1 MGSLGS
7 VGLLRF
13 GNGTDPEQPV
23 IALLS
28 WIVALTG
35 ARVALTSV
43 IGFILWILIM
53 AWIYNIAKRKGRH
66 ALLWLIF
73 GFFFSL
79 IALIIVALLP
89 SKRTT
94 ASYQQ

>member
-1 MGSLGS
+1 
-7 VGLLRF
+7 V
-13 GNGTDPEQPV
+13 T
-23 IALLS
+23 ALAS
-28 WIVALTG
+28 SIVALTG
-35 ARVALTSV
+35 ARIALTSV
-43 IGFILWILIM
+43 ISFIIWVLIM

-66 ALLWLIF
+66 AFLWLIF

-94 ASYQQ
+94 EYYEGR

>member
-1 MGSLGS
+1 
-7 VGLLRF
+7 V
-13 GNGTDPEQPV
+13 T
-23 IALLS
+23 ALMFS
-28 WIVALTG
+28 MVALTS
-35 ARVALTSV
+35 ARIALTSV
-43 IGFILWILIM
+43 IGFIIWILIM

-66 ALLWLIF
+66 AFLWLIF

-94 ASYQQ
+94 EAYQR

>member
-1 MGSLGS
+1 
-7 VGLLRF
+7 LLRCR
-13 GNGTDPEQPV
+13 NVSDKYQSVT
-23 IALLS
+23 ALVS
-28 WIVALTG
+28 SIVAATG
-35 ARVALTSV
+35 ARIAITSI

-53 AWIYNIAKRKGRH
+53 AWIYNIARRKGRH
-66 ALLWLIF
+66 AFLWLIF

-94 ASYQQ
+94 EYYEGR

>member
-1 MGSLGS
+1 M
-7 VGLLRF
+7 LRCD
-13 GNGTDPEQPV
+13 NACELHPPV
-23 IALLS
+23 TALVSSILA
-28 WIVALTG
+28 VTG
-35 ARVALTSV
+35 ARIALSSV
-43 IGFILWILIM
+43 IGFIIWILIM

-94 ASYQQ
+94 EYYQGR

>member
-1 MGSLGS
+1 M
-7 VGLLRF
+7 
-13 GNGTDPEQPV
+13 T
-23 IALLS
+23 ALVS
-28 WIVALTG
+28 SIVALTG
-35 ARVALTSV
+35 ARIALTSV
-43 IGFILWILIM
+43 IGFILWILVM

-66 ALLWLIF
+66 AFLWLIF

-94 ASYQQ
+94 QSYEGR

>member
-1 MGSLGS
+1 
-7 VGLLRF
+7 LLRF
-13 GNGTDPEQPV
+13 RDGTDRLHAV
-23 IALLS
+23 TALLYP
-28 WIVALTG
+28 IVAVTG
-35 ARVALTSV
+35 ARIALSSV

-66 ALLWLIF
+66 AVLWLIF

-94 ASYQQ
+94 RSYEGR

>member
-1 MGSLGS
+1 
-7 VGLLRF
+7 V
-13 GNGTDPEQPV
+13 T
-23 IALLS
+23 ALMS
-28 WIVALTG
+28 SMVALTS
-35 ARVALTSV
+35 ARIALTSV
-43 IGFILWILIM
+43 IGFIIWILIM

-66 ALLWLIF
+66 AFLWLIF

-94 ASYQQ
+94 EAYQR

>member
-1 MGSLGS
+1 VYAADGDQFVNGLVAS
-7 VGLLRF
+7 V
-13 GNGTDPEQPV
+13 
-23 IALLS
+23 
-28 WIVALTG
+28 VALTG
-35 ARVALTSV
+35 ARIALSSV

-94 ASYQQ
+94 ESYQRG

>member
-1 MGSLGS
+1 MRSGG
-7 VGLLRF
+7 GLLRCR
-13 GNGTDPEQPV
+13 NASDKDQPV
-23 IALLS
+23 TALVSL
-28 WIVALTG
+28 IMAVTG
-35 ARVALTSV
+35 ARIALSSV
-43 IGFILWILIM
+43 IGFIIWVLIM

-66 ALLWLIF
+66 AFLWLIF

-94 ASYQQ
+94 DYYEGR